1 MIDQLYEELA
11 AACPDFSPDGTQ
23 GTLLISSPSAM
34 VYYHADGPSTVLWHI
49 RGEKRV
55 WTYPALDERF
65 AMREALEDIFA
76 GVGHEYLPYRQE
88 FDAAAESFVLRPGQF
103 ASWPQNAPHRVTNL
117 NSVNVSLSTEH
128 FTRASRS
135 RARVYKA
142 NRFLRQTLGLQA
154 PSTRPAGAGALAK
167 TLVHWAAQAAG
178 LDARLPKEH
187 RASLRVDARS
197 PWGASASIR
206 PQRRGIPFMIDV
218 RHYRTFA
225 ELQSIRAELTAIH
238 GRSRRQCPFSTVD
251 YLQAFQENDE
261 FHPAGDH
268 SQLWFLVACENGVTL
283 AYVALRRVDERVF
296 GVLAHK
302 LEFLATH
309 DTDRPHVV
317 SAPADEERATC
328 AFYDF
333 LLAHGESWSFLELRQ
348 QDTVSQGHGALLTS
362 ANHYVR
368 RFESPQNS
376 TIHITWPDAEAYYR
390 SLSKKARSNM
400 ARQFRNLV
408 ASGHVLYLSS
418 DSPRALPALFD
429 LYLKVEARSWKSQV
443 DGTIARHPSRLAF
456 FRTLLGSDQPM
467 RLCISL
473 LLLDGVPIAG
483 LIDGVMG
490 RSLFA
495 LQIAFDELQFKLSPG
510 SDGSLPLASTSH
522 RAEAGLLQPALRF
535 LVLQVAG
542 VGRDGRHAN
551 RPTVQE
557 GQPSLLEGAGGS
569 YLRSI
574 LGVDPEKAARF
585 SLVKSGTLQHNPFR
599 E

>member
-1 MIDQLYEELA
+1 
-11 AACPDFSPDGTQ
+11 
-23 GTLLISSPSAM
+23 
-34 VYYHADGPSTVLWHI
+34 
-49 RGEKRV
+49 
-55 WTYPALDERF
+55 
-65 AMREALEDIFA
+65 
-76 GVGHEYLPYRQE
+76 
-88 FDAAAESFVLRPGQF
+88 
-103 ASWPQNAPHRVTNL
+103 
-117 NSVNVSLSTEH
+117 
-128 FTRASRS
+128 
-135 RARVYKA
+135 
-142 NRFLRQTLGLQA
+142 
-154 PSTRPAGAGALAK
+154 
-167 TLVHWAAQAAG
+167 
-178 LDARLPKEH
+178 
-187 RASLRVDARS
+187 
-197 PWGASASIR
+197 
-206 PQRRGIPFMIDV
+206 MIDV

-268 SQLWFLVACENGVTL
+268 SQLWFLVACENGVAL

-390 SLSKKARSNM
+390 SLSKKARSNT

-456 FRTLLGSDQPM
+456 FRRLLGSDQPM

-510 SDGSLPLASTSH
+510 ATVLFLSLRRAIEQKLAFYNLLSGFSYYKSLAL
-522 RAEAGLLQPALRF
+522 AETADTQ
-535 LVLQVAG
+535 
-542 VGRDGRHAN
+542 
-551 RPTVQE
+551 TVQLFRK
-557 GQPSLLEGAGGS
+557 GSPHYWKARGGS

-599 E
+599 VSSSPVPVAAANRVDPLAISALIDLGVECYDADEIAGLLPFDLYRASA